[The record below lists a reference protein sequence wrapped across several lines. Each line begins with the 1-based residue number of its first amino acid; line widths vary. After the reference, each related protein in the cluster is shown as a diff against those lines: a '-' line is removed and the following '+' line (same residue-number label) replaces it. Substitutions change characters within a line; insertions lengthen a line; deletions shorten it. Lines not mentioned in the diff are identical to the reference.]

1 MASKKIMTMVDAL
14 SHADKLMLNVL
25 LATSLANAV
34 TAVKTSNAVKA
45 VKADKAVK
53 AVKATAV
60 LTEEHK
66 AVKAR
71 RQAGV
76 TKAKAKLALTEP
88 LAPDPSWHALVEQCK
103 RQEPLMFTKIDGIEY
118 GLNIKTKNLYSR
130 EASFVG
136 RFRPGHKDGDIDF
149 KATE

>member
-1 MASKKIMTMVDAL
+1 MSSKQIMTMVDTL

-25 LATSLANAV
+25 LATSLASKAKADKANAV
-34 TAVKTSNAVKA
+34 EAKA
-45 VKADKAVK
+45 VKAG
-53 AVKATAV
+53 
-60 LTEEHK
+60 
-66 AVKAR
+66 
-71 RQAGV
+71 RQAGLTRV
-76 TKAKAKLALTEP
+76 TKASKAKVALTEP